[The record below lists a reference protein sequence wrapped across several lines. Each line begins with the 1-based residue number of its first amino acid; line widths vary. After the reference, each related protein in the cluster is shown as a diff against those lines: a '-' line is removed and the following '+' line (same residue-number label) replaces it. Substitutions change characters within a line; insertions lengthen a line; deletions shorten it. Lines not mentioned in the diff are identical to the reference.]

1 MRTDL
6 YQSITQ
12 QIIDAIEAGAS
23 AATYQLPWHCNAE
36 TSTPIN
42 AISRRRYRGVN
53 TLLLWAAA
61 GQAGYPT
68 GEWATYRQWDAA
80 GAQVRKGERA
90 TVVLLWKAVGSGDDD
105 AESDAAR
112 LQHRTLARAFY
123 VFNVAQVDG
132 HHSRRTE
139 LPAAV
144 RNEQADAFFAA
155 QPAVVWHGSE
165 TAFFDPASDTVSIPS
180 FTTFFS
186 PDAYYSVYAH
196 ELTHWTGAKPRLSR
210 DLSGRFG
217 SEAYAMEELVA
228 ELGAAF
234 TLAHL
239 GLAATPRDDHA
250 CYIASWLSVLRGDS
264 RAIVTAA
271 GRAQSA
277 ADYLVAL
284 ADPTPSS
291 PSGQCDV
298 TSSEGR
304 HEHRTTPPPLQIEDR
319 CVRALPAA
327 TLASGTPPSGSAV
340 RCRHFRTVSVRT

>member
-6 YQSITQ
+6 YQLITQ
-12 QIIDAIEAGAS
+12 QIIEAIEAGAS
-23 AATYQLPWHCNAE
+23 ATAYQLPWHCNGE
-36 TSTPIN
+36 TSLPIN
-42 AISRRRYRGVN
+42 AVSRRRYRGIN

-61 GQAGYPT
+61 SQAGYPT

-80 GAQVRKGERA
+80 GAQVCKGERA

-112 LQHRTLARAFY
+112 PPHRMLARAFY

-132 HHSRRTE
+132 YHSRRAE

-155 QPAVVWHGSE
+155 QPAAVWHGSE
-165 TAFFDPASDTVSIPS
+165 SAFFDPVSDTVSMPS
-180 FTTFFS
+180 FTAFAS

-196 ELTHWTGAKPRLSR
+196 ELTHWTGAKPRLDR

-234 TLAHL
+234 TMGHL
-239 GLAATPRDDHA
+239 GLAAEPRADHA
-250 CYIASWLSVLRGDS
+250 CYIASWLDVIRGDP

-284 ADPTPSS
+284 TEHPAELTERSMR
-291 PSGQCDV
+291 CD
-298 TSSEGR
+298 
-304 HEHRTTPPPLQIEDR
+304 
-319 CVRALPAA
+319 
-327 TLASGTPPSGSAV
+327 GS
-340 RCRHFRTVSVRT
+340 